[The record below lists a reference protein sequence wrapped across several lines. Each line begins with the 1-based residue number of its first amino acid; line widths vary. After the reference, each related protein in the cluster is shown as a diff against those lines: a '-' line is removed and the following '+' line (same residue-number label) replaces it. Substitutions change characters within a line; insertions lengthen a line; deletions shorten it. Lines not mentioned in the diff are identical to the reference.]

1 VSDATAAKERCKGCN
16 REIDECAFCDEPGC
30 PAAICHDCVNRELKQ
45 RLPQP
50 HAHGG

>member
-1 VSDATAAKERCKGCN
+1 MSPAAVTKERCKGCN
-16 REIDECAFCDEPGC
+16 REIEECAFCDEPGC
-30 PAAICHDCVNRELKQ
+30 PVAICDGCVNRELKQ